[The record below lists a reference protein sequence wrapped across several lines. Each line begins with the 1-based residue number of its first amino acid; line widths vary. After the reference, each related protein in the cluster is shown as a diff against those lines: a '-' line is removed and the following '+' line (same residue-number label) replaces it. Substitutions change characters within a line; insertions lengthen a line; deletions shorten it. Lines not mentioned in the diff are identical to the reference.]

1 MGCLL
6 LLLFLLF
13 CCMGIEIGFFLLGVV
28 VWESGFT
35 LFGFSLKEERGGGAY
50 LDGGGGSGRRRGD
63 CI

>member
-1 MGCLL
+1 
-6 LLLFLLF
+6 
-13 CCMGIEIGFFLLGVV
+13 MGIEIGFFLLGAV

-35 LFGFSLKEERGGGAY
+35 LFGFSLKEEREGGGAY